1 MKAEP
6 IAPEI
11 AQRAVEWLV
20 ELQSSA
26 ADESTHQALRR
37 WREADPRHER
47 AWQRIEA
54 FHGRF
59 SSLDTP
65 TRQTLSTAAQA
76 PAHSP
81 ERRQAIRTLAVLL
94 FAGGTAWGLREH
106 TPWPAWTADLRTGT
120 GQRTRMELADG
131 SVLQLN
137 SGSAVDVRYDARQR
151 CIHLHEGEILVE
163 TAPDAAGRPFLVQ
176 CRDGRA
182 QALGTRFSL
191 RQWPD
196 DSLLAVHEGAVAVY
210 PALQQDSRRV
220 NSGEQL
226 RFDRQG
232 WGESSA
238 VRPGD
243 LAWLQGML
251 VADGMRLADLL
262 GELQRH
268 RPGRLTCA
276 EAVAD
281 LRVSGTYPL
290 ENTDRAIET
299 LASTLGL
306 RSRYF
311 TRYWVSLEP
320 SA

>member
-20 ELQSSA
+20 ELQGSSV
-26 ADESTHQALRR
+26 DESTHQALRL
-37 WREADPRHER
+37 WRESDPEHER

-59 SSLDTP
+59 ASLDSP
-65 TRQTLSTAAQA
+65 TRQTLSVAAQA

-81 ERRQAIRTLAVLL
+81 ARRQAIRTLAVLL
-94 FAGGTAWGLREH
+94 FASGTAWSLREH
-106 TPWPAWTADLRTGT
+106 TPWPSWTADLRTGT
-120 GQRTRMELADG
+120 GERRRTVLADG

-137 SGSAVDVRYDARQR
+137 SGSAVDVRYDLTQR
-151 CIHLHEGEILVE
+151 CLFLHEGEILVE
-163 TAPDAAGRPFLVQ
+163 TAPDAAERPFLVQ
-176 CRDGRA
+176 CRDGWA
-182 QALGTRFSL
+182 QALGMRFSL
-191 RQWPD
+191 RLWPD
-196 DSLLAVHEGAVAVY
+196 DSLLAVYQGAVAVH
-210 PALQQDSRRV
+210 PALQQAARRV
-220 NSGEQL
+220 SSGEQL
-226 RFDRQG
+226 RFDREG
-232 WGESSA
+232 WGELAA
-238 VRPGD
+238 VRPAD

-262 GELQRH
+262 VELQRH
-268 RPGRLTCA
+268 RPGLLTCA

-290 ENTDRAIET
+290 EDTDRAIET

-306 RSRYF
+306 RPRYF

-320 SA
+320 NA